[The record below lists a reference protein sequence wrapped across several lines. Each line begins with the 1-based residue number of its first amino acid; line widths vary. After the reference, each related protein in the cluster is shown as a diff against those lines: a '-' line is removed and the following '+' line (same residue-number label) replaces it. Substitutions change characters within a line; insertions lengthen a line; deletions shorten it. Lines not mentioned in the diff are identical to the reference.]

1 MASTKNP
8 RNWNRTCAICF
19 SLIIRPCANTK
30 TYWAFTIWFHRSCW
44 QHCVLKHTLG
54 KSILLKWDTNS
65 ILSSSIRNCNLS
77 VNHRRQ
83 TGQNKKLKS
92 IHINSY
98 VYHGQVWSRASSGLL
113 LLPVIWTACDLGSRL
128 DAFVLVLQGLVY
140 ELCVLRT
147 TIFFILSIVAVRL
160 PVAPPLQRDAY
171 IVAARE
177 LMTRRTLLA
186 AFILVM
192 YWRDTLMFKNQH
204 DEVT

>member
-1 MASTKNP
+1 M
-8 RNWNRTCAICF
+8 
-19 SLIIRPCANTK
+19 
-30 TYWAFTIWFHRSCW
+30 
-44 QHCVLKHTLG
+44 
-54 KSILLKWDTNS
+54 
-65 ILSSSIRNCNLS
+65 
-77 VNHRRQ
+77 
-83 TGQNKKLKS
+83 
-92 IHINSY
+92 
-98 VYHGQVWSRASSGLL
+98 
-113 LLPVIWTACDLGSRL
+113 
-128 DAFVLVLQGLVY
+128 LVLQGLVVY

-147 TIFFILSIVAVRL
+147 TIFFILSVVAVRL